1 MENFGIK
8 IIAALLKTSSQ
19 SYSDVE
25 TDAKS
30 KEYQASGKRYL
41 SLLCQLIKSSS

>member
-1 MENFGIK
+1 MENIS
-8 IIAALLKTSSQ
+8 IIIITALLKTSSQ

-30 KEYQASGKRYL
+30 KEYQASGQQVS
-41 SLLCQLIKSSS
+41 SLYSVS